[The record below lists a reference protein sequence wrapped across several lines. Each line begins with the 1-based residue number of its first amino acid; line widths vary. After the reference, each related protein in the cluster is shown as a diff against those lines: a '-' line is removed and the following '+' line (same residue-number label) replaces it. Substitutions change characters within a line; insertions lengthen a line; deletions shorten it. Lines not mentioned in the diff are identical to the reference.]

1 MGEVKN
7 GLSEG
12 SETLDHALPGGMSE
26 PDAEDPGTTSVGGA
40 DPAMEFSEPLAAS
53 HEAPVPDLV
62 PGVHAQGPEASDEI
76 KVMLQQKEEEL
87 QQEHERLLRVS
98 AEYENYKKRMARE
111 KATIVRLGNESLLK
125 ELLPILD
132 NLERSLTHAAQAQDQ
147 GAIIEGIEMI
157 RRELLRKLEIFGL
170 KPICA
175 QGEEFDPTMH
185 EAISQI
191 ASADHPENSIIAEVQ
206 KGYFMHDRLLRPS
219 RVVVATSPQPQEN

>member
-1 MGEVKN
+1 MGEVN
-7 GLSEG
+7 NELSEG
-12 SETLDHALPGGMSE
+12 LEQLDHALPGGTSE
-26 PDAEDPGTTSVGGA
+26 PVAEDPGATSGGGA
-40 DPAMEFSEPLAAS
+40 DTAMEFGEPPAAS
-53 HEAPVPDLV
+53 HEAPVPDQA
-62 PGVHAQGPEASDEI
+62 PGVHDLGPESPDEI
-76 KVMLQQKEEEL
+76 KVMLQQKEQEL

-111 KATIVRLGNESLLK
+111 RATIVRLGNESLLK

-132 NLERSLTHAAQAQDQ
+132 NLERSLIHAAQAQDQ
-147 GAIIEGIEMI
+147 GAIIAGIEMI
-157 RRELLRKLEIFGL
+157 LRELLHKLEIFGL

-185 EAISQI
+185 EAISQV

-219 RVVVATSPQPQEN
+219 RVVVATSPQPQER